1 LKRKFFTTKIL
12 GTWSSPGEALFIGT
26 ALIVGIG
33 TGLGAVAF
41 RYLIQGVEWIGY
53 DWFPA
58 ITAHWGKAYVLIIPA
73 IGGLIVGPL
82 IYFFAREAKGHGVP
96 EVMEAVALRGGRIR
110 PIVAVV
116 KSFASAIS
124 IGSGGSVGREGPIV

>member
-1 LKRKFFTTKIL
+1 MFKKEIFKKFFPNL
-12 GTWSSPGEALFIGT
+12 NSSSDVIFIGT
-26 ALIVGIG
+26 AMIVGIG
-33 TGLGAVAF
+33 TGIGAVLF

-53 DWFPA
+53 DWFPHL
-58 ITAHWGKAYVLIIPA
+58 TQTWGVAYVVIIPV

-116 KSFASAIS
+116 KSLASAIS
-124 IGSGGSVGREGPIV
+124 IGSGGSV